1 MAAKTKPRKK
11 TRSSHGPASNTKE
24 VRSLARDPAS
34 IAGGSSCHGRS
45 FEVPDSVTKS
55 DWDVVNRSASGW
67 CVEGWGLR
75 WICCSRETAVKVQAL
90 LAQIEDMPDRVDVEN
105 LDQGQG

>member
-1 MAAKTKPRKK
+1 MAAKTKLRKKLQKK
-11 TRSSHGPASNTKE
+11 TRSSKVSALVTAKPGLSEKW
-24 VRSLARDPAS
+24 
-34 IAGGSSCHGRS
+34 

-75 WICCSRETAVKVQAL
+75 WICYSRETAVKVQAL
-90 LAQIEDMPDRVDVEN
+90 LEQIEHMPDRVDVEN